1 MSPQDLSQ
9 LVDFLREN
17 LRLEVQPG
25 QHLESYRP
33 KPGGIVLKL
42 SDQVLSELPISF
54 ELVDKFWND
63 DVRIRLKVCDQVVS
77 ELQIQSVID
86 RSDRYRDGYGDS
98 SCCV

>member
-42 SDQVLSELPISF
+42 SGQVLSELPISF
-54 ELVDKFWND
+54 DLVERFSCE
-63 DVRIRLKVCDQVVS
+63 DVRIRMKVCDQVVS
-77 ELQIQSVID
+77 ELPILSIV
-86 RSDRYRDGYGDS
+86 RSISKDEIRS
-98 SCCV
+98 